1 MNFFEHQEAARRLS
15 RRLVVLFA
23 LAVVAIVIAVNVI
36 ATVAYLGLFPP
47 PLPRG
52 FYLTNT
58 LVTLLMIGA
67 GTWWE
72 TARLASGGEAV
83 AQMIGARRVD
93 PSTRDLLERRLINV
107 VEEMALASGTP
118 VPRLYVMEN
127 EQSINAFAAGHSLH
141 DAVIAVTRGT
151 LARLTRDELQGV
163 IGHEFSHILNGD
175 MRLNIRL
182 IGVLFGLLMLSMFG
196 RFMLEI
202 GRGSRDSRGALAVLV
217 VAGVALW
224 ILGYVGVFFGR
235 LIKAAV
241 SRQREYLA
249 DASSVQFTRNPD
261 GIGGALRKIGGL
273 TQGVAVHRI
282 EARGRRGGDRIEL
295 PAVTPHAT
303 ALRALVEHHAVAKCG
318 LGADLAQ
325 IDATVRAARRRPVT
339 GHAPWPARWRSAAA
353 AGDACSAGRQPGLRG
368 RRRGGAADR

>member
-23 LAVVAIVIAVNVI
+23 LAVVAIVIAVNLV
-36 ATVAYLGLFPP
+36 ATFVYLGVFSP

-72 TARLASGGEAV
+72 TARLAAGGEAV

-93 PSTRDLLERRLINV
+93 PSTRDLLERRLVNV

-118 VPRLYVMEN
+118 VPRVYVMDGEL
-127 EQSINAFAAGHSLH
+127 SINAFAAGHSLH

-151 LARLTRDELQGV
+151 LTRLTRDELQGV

-196 RFMLEI
+196 
-202 GRGSRDSRGALAVLV
+202 
-217 VAGVALW
+217 
-224 ILGYVGVFFGR
+224 
-235 LIKAAV
+235 
-241 SRQREYLA
+241 
-249 DASSVQFTRNPD
+249 
-261 GIGGALRKIGGL
+261 
-273 TQGVAVHRI
+273 
-282 EARGRRGGDRIEL
+282 
-295 PAVTPHAT
+295 
-303 ALRALVEHHAVAKCG
+303 C
-318 LGADLAQ
+318 
-325 IDATVRAARRRPVT
+325 
-339 GHAPWPARWRSAAA
+339 
-353 AGDACSAGRQPGLRG
+353 CSGC
-368 RRRGGAADR
+368 